1 MAFIEIKTNIKK
13 SVKEVWEKYTNPE
26 DIVNWNFAS
35 DTWFC
40 PKAKND
46 LKVGGRFAYM
56 MSAKDKSNSFN
67 FSGTFVEVEKNNR
80 LVYRMDDDRYAIVRF
95 IKNKEATSVELSFE
109 AEKMNST
116 KLQKQGWQAILN
128 NFKKYTEKTGGK

>member
-95 IKNKEATSVELSFE
+95 IKNKEATIVELSFE